1 MQSIT
6 RTLTRQSPLFT
17 PQLRI
22 PATRPF
28 SSTLISRKSATEAVK
43 ETVHKVDKAVAS
55 KIVDGIEVGQTA
67 TQKAK
72 AAAGLSASEA
82 KTAASNAASEAQ
94 GASSSATGSASGTA
108 SEASGKASELAGQAK
123 GKAAELK
130 GAAKGK
136 AAELKGEVKGKL

>member
-6 RTLTRQSPLFT
+6 RTLSRQSRLFT
-17 PQLRI
+17 PQLHI
-22 PATRPF
+22 QASRPF
-28 SSTLISRKSATEAVK
+28 SSTFISRKSATEAVK

-72 AAAGLSASEA
+72 EAAGLSASEA

-94 GASSSATGSASGTA
+94 GTTSSATGSASGT
-108 SEASGKASELAGQAK
+108 ASELAGQAK

-136 AAELKGEVKGKL
+136 AAEVKGEVKGKL

>member
-108 SEASGKASELAGQAK
+108 SELAGQAK

>member
-6 RTLTRQSPLFT
+6 RTLSRQSRLFT

-22 PATRPF
+22 QATRPF
-28 SSTLISRKSATEAVK
+28 SSTFISRKSATETVK

-82 KTAASNAASEAQ
+82 KTAASNATSEAK
-94 GASSSATGSASGTA
+94 GATSATGSASGTA
-108 SEASGKASELAGQAK
+108 SEMSGKASELAGQAK

-130 GAAKGK
+130 GEAKGK
-136 AAELKGEVKGKL
+136 ASEVKGKL

>member
-6 RTLTRQSPLFT
+6 RTLSRQSRLFT

-22 PATRPF
+22 QASRPF
-28 SSTLISRKSATEAVK
+28 SSTFTSRKSATEAVK

-72 AAAGLSASEA
+72 EAAGLSASEA

-94 GASSSATGSASGTA
+94 GTTSSATGSASGT
-108 SEASGKASELAGQAK
+108 ASELAGQAK

-136 AAELKGEVKGKL
+136 AAEVKGEVKGKL